1 MRPEIKRRNKMATK
15 NMTPEAA
22 SKMKPSSEKTST
34 TQDFKPRAQSSA
46 AKKGK

>member
-1 MRPEIKRRNKMATK
+1 MVTK

-22 SKMKPSSEKTST
+22 SKMKPSADKTST
-34 TQDFKPRAQSSA
+34 NQDGKCRSPSCG